1 MINTLNVVAGR
12 STEMAALWLD
22 TSGRKSP
29 HCQIQNLL
37 LTWRFEKLSS
47 CLWCCIWGCNHQ
59 ALHNYLLYFK
69 TVPCALWVSFT
80 YHLPPP
86 SQPSHERLSSLFFFS
101 FLFQKKNVGSIFIDT
116 FLTWY
121 MLLASSS
128 LAFLFGSFTSC
139 CAFSHCRAGWDRRL
153 SFSLF
158 IYLAEWSV
166 QSFRKRQ
173 NKCTILMYFVIW
185 VAALEFLIFTN
196 HIHFPHFIQLSPTP
210 PHPDSPHRH
219 AQLIWLSGVII
230 MLAFLR
236 FLLMDFTT

>member
-1 MINTLNVVAGR
+1 MCSL
-12 STEMAALWLD
+12 SQLY
-22 TSGRKSP
+22 
-29 HCQIQNLL
+29 
-37 LTWRFEKLSS
+37 LSS
-47 CLWCCIWGCNHQ
+47 SPSFSAFSWT
-59 ALHNYLLYFK
+59 
-69 TVPCALWVSFT
+69 TVKS
-80 YHLPPP
+80 
-86 SQPSHERLSSLFFFS
+86 FFS
-101 FLFQKKNVGSIFIDT
+101 FHFFLKKKKCWFHIHWHFPT
-116 FLTWY
+116 TWY

-139 CAFSHCRAGWDRRL
+139 CAFSYCRAGWDRRL